1 MAWNTGP
8 NSPGEELTTLS
19 TSEVAVCLLQ
29 GLGEVAGTLAQLIEQ
44 PRILDGDNGLC
55 GEVLQQRDLLV
66 CKRLHLLSVDRD
78 CTHQDVVLKQ
88 GQGNERP
95 SPGYFDNGNASR
107 IAF

>member
-19 TSEVAVCLLQ
+19 TSEVAVCCSRDSARSPVRWRSSLSSR
-29 GLGEVAGTLAQLIEQ
+29 AFSMAMTA
-44 PRILDGDNGLC
+44 C
-55 GEVLQQRDLLV
+55 AAKFCSSDLLV

-78 CTHQDVVLKQ
+78 CTHQDIVLKQ
-88 GQGNERP
+88 GHGNERP